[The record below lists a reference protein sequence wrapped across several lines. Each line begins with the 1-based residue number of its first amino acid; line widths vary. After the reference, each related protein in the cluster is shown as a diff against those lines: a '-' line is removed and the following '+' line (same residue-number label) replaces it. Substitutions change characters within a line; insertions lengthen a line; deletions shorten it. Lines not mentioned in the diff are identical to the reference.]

1 MLSLM
6 LKRIPIHR
14 FRWLYLIVSLSP
26 NYFRYTYC
34 ILLPFLIYPQNI
46 GISSRFQVVSRWFP
60 VSRHQLA
67 FSSGTFSPRATL
79 MAPYRSTG
87 LYHVLFRNKDPGVVQ
102 KISSC
107 YTLWRFAMHKV
118 GFQGRKKVRWKL
130 QSVTPVTETVVG
142 HGSHAHAVFMA
153 MSQKTQIKE
162 STTQGRFVKTW
173 HPSCEADEPTL
184 DVDGAPT
191 IWSQPGL
198 RYAGAGNTGEVE
210 FSNKW
215 TIQIY
220 PDLRWWS
227 NDCNIGPTN
236 FNTLPPLLIVD
247 ILAAQAPAVVSHWP
261 HGWWNRLGVK
271 STNHQ
276 SLNHPKIMTRQL
288 KHAVY
293 WVYCIAIRSVINWR
307 MELGADCWK
316 SQKARTF
323 QGINQQHFVMT
334 SFAIIIRTSL
344 NDNQQLDSWSQKD
357 TNFAHP

>member
-26 NYFRYTYC
+26 NYFRYPYC
-34 ILLPFLIYPQNI
+34 ILLPILIYPHNI
-46 GISSRFQVVSRWFP
+46 GISSRFQVISRWFP
-60 VSRHQLA
+60 ALRRQLA

-87 LYHVLFRNKDPGVVQ
+87 LYHVQR
-102 KISSC
+102 ISSLHA
-107 YTLWRFAMHKV
+107 TLFEGLLCTKLDSKV
-118 GFQGRKKVRWKL
+118 YKVRWKL
-130 QSVTPVTETVVG
+130 QSITPVTETVVG
-142 HGSHAHAVFMA
+142 HGSHVHAVFMA

-162 STTQGRFVKTW
+162 STTQGRCVKTW
-173 HPSCEADEPTL
+173 HPSCEGDAPTL

-236 FNTLPPLLIVD
+236 FNTLPPPLITVD
-247 ILAAQAPAVVSHWP
+247 ILAAQTPAVVSHWP

-271 STNHQ
+271 STYRQ
-276 SLNHPKIMTRQL
+276 SLLSIQKSW
-288 KHAVY
+288 HA
-293 WVYCIAIRSVINWR
+293 
-307 MELGADCWK
+307 
-316 SQKARTF
+316 
-323 QGINQQHFVMT
+323 
-334 SFAIIIRTSL
+334 
-344 NDNQQLDSWSQKD
+344 SWNMQS
-357 TNFAHP
+357 TESTV